1 MKKYEKLAQDI
12 IDNVGGKDN
21 VKGLSHCVTRL
32 RFRLKDSNKANTDI
46 IEAMDGVVTV
56 MESGGQYQVVIGNH
70 VSEVYEEVAPLL
82 GLEQKQEE
90 ESSTNLFDIISG
102 IFQPSLGVLAASGM
116 TKGFLALAVYLNMLS
131 PTDGAYL
138 ILNAI
143 ADAIFAFFPI
153 ILGYNASKK
162 FNMNPYIAMII
173 GGALVYPGINQLG
186 SGEVLYTL
194 FAGTIFESPVFYTF
208 FGIPVIFPVTT
219 YGSTV
224 IPIIFAVFIGSKIE
238 KVVRKFTPSVVRTF
252 LVPFF
257 TLLITVPLT
266 FIIIGPI
273 ANMLSALIGEV
284 ILKGFSFSPILAG
297 LVLGAVWQLLVIF
310 GLHWGVVSIAIMII
324 GEFGFETLLPIIV
337 PVSFAQTAVIAAI
350 ALKTKDSALRSL
362 SIPSIISGIFGV
374 TEPAIYGIT
383 LPRIKMFAISCIGG
397 GLGGAYVGFMG
408 LKAYGVG
415 AMGVFALPQMMSVDN
430 ADLTGLTQM
439 LIAIAIASIFSFVAA
454 YILYKDEE
462 TPEIKKTETLNK
474 TLEVKSMI
482 SGDVIKL
489 SDVKDG
495 AFAKGALGKG
505 LAILPDK
512 GEVFAPFDGQVSVL
526 FPSKH
531 AIGLTSKDGLEILIH
546 VGMDTVMLEGKH
558 FTSHVEQGQSV
569 SKGDHLL
576 SFDIEAIKDAGYS
589 LETPIIVTNSDDY
602 FEIIETNETKV
613 DVMDPVLTVLY

>member
-1 MKKYEKLAQDI
+1 MKKYEQLAQDI
-12 IDNVGGKDN
+12 IDNVGGKEN
-21 VKGLSHCVTRL
+21 VNGVTHCVTRL
-32 RFRLKDSNKANTDI
+32 RFRLKDSNKAKTEI
-46 IEAMDGVVTV
+46 LEGMDGVVTV

-82 GLEQKQEE
+82 GLEQKQSD

-116 TKGFLALAVYLNMLS
+116 TKGFLALAIYLNMIA

-173 GGALVYPGINQLG
+173 GGALVYPGINALG
-186 SGEVLYTL
+186 GGDVLYTL

-238 KVVRKFTPSVVRTF
+238 KTVRKFTPSVVRTF

-284 ILKGFSFSPILAG
+284 ILKGFNFSPILAG
-297 LVLGAVWQLLVIF
+297 LALGAVWQLLVIF

-324 GEFGFETLLPIIV
+324 GEYGFETLLPIIV
-337 PVSFAQTAVIAAI
+337 PASFAQTAVITAI
-350 ALKTKDSALRSL
+350 ALKTKNNALKSL

-415 AMGVFALPQMMSVDN
+415 AMGVFALPQMISVDN
-430 ADLTGLTQM
+430 ADLTGLTHM
-439 LIAIAIASIFSFVAA
+439 LIAIAIASIFSFIAA
-454 YILYKDEE
+454 YILFKDEE
-462 TPEIKKTETLNK
+462 TPEVKKPKTLNK
-474 TLEVKSMI
+474 TLEVESMI

-512 GEVFAPFDGQVSVL
+512 GEVYAPFDGQVSVL

-531 AIGLTSKDGLEILIH
+531 AIGLTSNDGLEILIH

-558 FTSHVEQGQSV
+558 FTSHVEQGQKI

-576 SFDIEAIKDAGYS
+576 SFDIEGIKAEGYS

-602 FEIIETNETKV
+602 FEVIETKETKV